1 MSTIL
6 SQLYQDSLMEARAVE
21 QTSVFEAAEL
31 FARVEGVL
39 PAPES
44 SHAIRVAIDEALRCK
59 ETGEAQTIVFGLTG
73 TGYFDLKA
81 YESYNDHRM
90 TDVIPTDEQ
99 IAESLAKLP
108 KVK

>member
-1 MSTIL
+1 MAKCAICEKSVSHGNKI
-6 SQLYQDSLMEARAVE
+6 SIAR
-21 QTSVFEAAEL
+21 
-31 FARVEGVL
+31 
-39 PAPES
+39 
-44 SHAIRVAIDEALRCK
+44 SHV
-59 ETGEAQTIVFGLTG
+59 TQTIVFGLTG